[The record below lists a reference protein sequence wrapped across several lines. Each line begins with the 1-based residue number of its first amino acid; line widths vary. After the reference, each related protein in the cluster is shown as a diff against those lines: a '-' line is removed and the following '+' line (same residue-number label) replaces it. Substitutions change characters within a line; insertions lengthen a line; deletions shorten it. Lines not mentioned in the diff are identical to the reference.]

1 MTNLVSNAI
10 KFTLGGG
17 SVTVGPTVD
26 EHVATITVADTG
38 IGIPEAEQEHLG
50 TRFFR
55 SSTAQHRSIPG
66 TGLGVNI
73 VQAIADAHGG
83 GLDFDSVE
91 GEGTT
96 FRLAVPLWSAGAGS
110 PTT

>member
-1 MTNLVSNAI
+1 MANPFTKAWRYLMALFDSKIDENADPKVQI
-10 KFTLGGG
+10 
-17 SVTVGPTVD
+17 
-26 EHVATITVADTG
+26 
-38 IGIPEAEQEHLG
+38 Q
-50 TRFFR
+50 
-55 SSTAQHRSIPG
+55 
-66 TGLGVNI
+66 
-73 VQAIADAHGG
+73 QAIADAHGG